1 MTTEKKPGTSGTLD
15 AEAVFEALC
24 RVQSRADDGP
34 AVALARFVREV
45 TRSPAAPPGDEFPDF
60 ASEREHA
67 EPEEP
72 SREDPTQPVGAVK
85 PVAVM
90 DALLAALEGYRGL
103 LDRANRDFDEVFARR
118 ARGEPE
124 ADDETIA
131 RLRDAQRLLV
141 KYPIAGQAVFAALVR
156 EGRQFAKTREG
167 QSWRRRLAPSPTF
180 AQARTLFE
188 GVARG
193 LVTDGAA
200 PLPSTWIDAV
210 VHALE
215 RDLERVLEDVQGPGR
230 DG

>member
-1 MTTEKKPGTSGTLD
+1 MENKPGAPRALD
-15 AEAVFEALC
+15 AQAVFEALC
-24 RVQSRADDGP
+24 RVQPRADDGP
-34 AVALARFVREV
+34 AAALAQFVREV
-45 TRSPAAPPGDEFPDF
+45 TRAPADPPGDAFPDF
-60 ASEREHA
+60 ASEPEHA
-67 EPEEP
+67 DPEDLP
-72 SREDPTQPVGAVK
+72 PEDPARPVGATK
-85 PVAVM
+85 PAAVM

-118 ARGEPE
+118 ARGE
-124 ADDETIA
+124 ADGDDETIA
-131 RLRDAQRLLV
+131 RLREAQRLLV

-156 EGRQFAKTREG
+156 EGRQYAKTREG

-193 LVTDGAA
+193 LVTEGAA

-215 RDLERVLEDVQGPGR
+215 RDLERVLEDVQGAGR
-230 DG
+230 EG

>member
-1 MTTEKKPGTSGTLD
+1 MTAEKRPDPSGSVD
-15 AEAVFEALC
+15 VEAVFEALC

-34 AVALARFVREV
+34 ALALARFVREV
-45 TRSPAAPPGDEFPDF
+45 ARPPASPPGDDFPDF
-60 ASEREHA
+60 AGEPEHA
-67 EPEEP
+67 EAPEP
-72 SREDPTQPVGAVK
+72 AADDPARPAGAAK
-85 PVAVM
+85 PVEVM

-118 ARGEPE
+118 ARGEPDG
-124 ADDETIA
+124 DDETIA

-193 LVTDGAA
+193 LVTEGAA

-215 RDLERVLEDVQGPGR
+215 RDLERVLEDVQGAGR
-230 DG
+230 DR